1 VDRAD
6 RSAATIRKALRIA
19 CRMFTRR
26 ANVNDFCS
34 DAILARD
41 RLDWNNL
48 FSRTQDFFELSLSDE
63 TVCRIRPRSY
73 TPVNRTIRIIGRRK

>member
-1 VDRAD
+1 MDRAD

-19 CRMFTRR
+19 RRMFTRR

-41 RLDWNNL
+41 
-48 FSRTQDFFELSLSDE
+48 SRTLDRNATHNWGDVGITLRTDL
-63 TVCRIRPRSY
+63 RSEASF
-73 TPVNRTIRIIGRRK
+73 